1 MVHAMRAGDVSSVE
15 TEAGGFRITL
25 GPMLLSVH
33 AWGYWPSEVADA
45 FAREASA
52 IGQQLMRV
60 GAFALDAAD
69 MKPQGV
75 EGQEALRVLFK
86 VLAAMNVAKGTLIA
100 NNLFT
105 KMQVVRLLR
114 ECGLEQ
120 VVTSND

>member
-1 MVHAMRAGDVSSVE
+1 MVLTMRAGDVTSGG

-33 AWGYWPSEVADA
+33 AWGYWPPEVAQA
-45 FAREASA
+45 FAHEASA
-52 IGQQLMRV
+52 IGQKPMRL
-60 GAFALDAAD
+60 GAFALDAGD

>member
-1 MVHAMRAGDVSSVE
+1 MVEWMRAGDVASTE
-15 TEAGGFRITL
+15 TEAGGFRIAI
-25 GPMLLSVH
+25 GPTLLSVY
-33 AWGYWPSEVADA
+33 AWGYWPAEVAEA
-45 FAREASA
+45 FTREAEA
-52 IGQQLMRV
+52 IGQKPTRV
-60 GAFALDAAD
+60 AAFALDAAK
-69 MKPQGV
+69 MKPQGA

-120 VVTSND
+120 RVTSND